1 MNSKTKVVA
10 PKHLSQEATK
20 IFVDTV
26 TEFSIDDAV
35 GRLQLQTALEALD
48 QMRDAQKIIK
58 RESLTMRDRHGVVR
72 PHPATVI
79 LRTARTA
86 MLQAFQ
92 ALRLEPPK
100 GIK

>member
-1 MNSKTKVVA
+1 MASKVVP
-10 PKHLSQEATK
+10 PKNLSAESSK

-26 TEFSIDDAV
+26 TEFNIDDAV
-35 GRLQLQTALEALD
+35 GRLQLQTACEALD

-58 RESLTMRDRHGVVR
+58 RESLTMRDRHGVCR

-100 GIK
+100 GVK